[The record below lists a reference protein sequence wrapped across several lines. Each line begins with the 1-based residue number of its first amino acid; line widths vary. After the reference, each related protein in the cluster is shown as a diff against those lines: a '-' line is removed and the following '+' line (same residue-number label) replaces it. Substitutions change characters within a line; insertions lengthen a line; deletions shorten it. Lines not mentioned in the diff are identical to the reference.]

1 MTLLVTEI
9 RRALARR
16 LVRVFVV
23 VALAGIA
30 LVAILI
36 LVNSQPDDVDAL
48 SPDDVWSTGEDEGG
62 VLQAGALL
70 FLVFSL
76 LAGASLVGAEYK
88 AGTLTNLLTWEP
100 RRLRVFA
107 SKLAAAALVAAG
119 LFVVLELLLAL
130 VVAGL
135 VSARG
140 TGWENVDDD
149 FLRGVTGYLARG
161 ALVTGGLA
169 MVGASIA
176 ALGRNTTAA
185 LGALLGYLIVV
196 ESIVRGLRP
205 GWDGWYLVENVF
217 IALDGQRIDDVTRS
231 VPGSA
236 LVLLGYL
243 ALIVV
248 GTAVVFTR
256 RDVT

>member
-48 SPDDVWSTGEDEGG
+48 SPDDIWSRDVDEG
-62 VLQAGALL
+62 VLRAGAIL

-76 LAGASLVGAEYK
+76 LVGASFVGAEYK
-88 AGTLTNLLTWEP
+88 AGTITSLLTWEP
-100 RRLRVFA
+100 RRVRVLA
-107 SKLAAAALVAAG
+107 SKLAAAALVSGG
-119 LFVVLELLLAL
+119 LFVALEILLAVVLAAL
-130 VVAGL
+130 VAT
-135 VSARG
+135 RG
-140 TGWENVDDD
+140 TGWENVDDH
-149 FLRGVTGYLARG
+149 FFRGLAGYLGRG

-169 MVGASIA
+169 VVGACIA
-176 ALGRNTTAA
+176 TIGRNTTAA
-185 LGALLGYLIVV
+185 LGVLLGYLVIV

-217 IALDGQRIDDVTRS
+217 IGLDGQGIDEVTRS

-243 ALIVV
+243 AIIVA

>member
-1 MTLLVTEI
+1 
-9 RRALARR
+9 
-16 LVRVFVV
+16 
-23 VALAGIA
+23 
-30 LVAILI
+30 
-36 LVNSQPDDVDAL
+36 
-48 SPDDVWSTGEDEGG
+48 
-62 VLQAGALL
+62 
-70 FLVFSL
+70 
-76 LAGASLVGAEYK
+76 
-88 AGTLTNLLTWEP
+88 
-100 RRLRVFA
+100 
-107 SKLAAAALVAAG
+107 
-119 LFVVLELLLAL
+119 L